1 MISRYRQ
8 TETFR
13 YSMGAQLAF
22 QMFRFAK
29 LWLKFQHLQSEW
41 QLMSGEK
48 LGASAK
54 FEFLIKYLE
63 RNNLADSI
71 FITRRQYISAFIIR
85 K

>member
-1 MISRYRQ
+1 MIISRYRQ
-8 TETFR
+8 TDTFR
-13 YSMGAQLAF
+13 YSLGAHLTF
-22 QMFRFAK
+22 YMFRFAK
-29 LWLKFQHLQSEW
+29 FWLKFQHLQREG

-85 K
+85 